1 MAFKLF
7 SKDKDSTAFPQEEK
21 QRKLMFILIGI
32 VLAALLILYFGF
44 LRPSQP
50 EMIEE
55 PGIIEEPA
63 ISSLPSLIVDEG
75 ILIEALTKKIN
86 FDIDFLKEPYFQ
98 DLKIYGEWPLQI
110 EGQGRDNPFL
120 SF

>member
-7 SKDKDSTAFPQEEK
+7 SKNKDSLAFPQEEK
-21 QRKLMFILIGI
+21 QRKLIFVLIGV
-32 VLAALLILYFGF
+32 VLVALLVLYFGF

-55 PGIIEEPA
+55 PGMVEEPA
-63 ISSLPSLIVDEG
+63 ISSLPSLVVGGG
-75 ILIEALTKKIN
+75 ILIEDITKRIN

-98 DLKIYGEWPLQI
+98 TLKIHGEWPLQI
-110 EGQGRDNPFL
+110 EGRGRDNPFL

>member
-1 MAFKLF
+1 MTFKLF
-7 SKDKDSTAFPQEEK
+7 SQDSTSFSQEKK
-21 QRKLMFILIGI
+21 QQLLIAILIVVALG
-32 VLAALLILYFGF
+32 VLFALYFGF

-50 EMIEE
+50 VATRE
-55 PGIIEEPA
+55 PGTAGPTIDGKIFLED
-63 ISSLPSLIVDEG
+63 I
-75 ILIEALTKKIN
+75 TKRIN

>member
-7 SKDKDSTAFPQEEK
+7 SQDSTSFPQEKK
-21 QRKLMFILIGI
+21 QQFLITTLII
-32 VLAALLILYFGF
+32 VTLVVLFVLYFGF
-44 LRPSQP
+44 LRPSQS
-50 EMIEE
+50 EIIKE
-55 PGIIEEPA
+55 PTTSSLFLPVIGRGIIVED
-63 ISSLPSLIVDEG
+63 I
-75 ILIEALTKKIN
+75 TKRIN

-98 DLKIYGEWPLQI
+98 DLKIHGEWPLRI